1 MTSQPA
7 SSDLSEIQ
15 PASSSED
22 ASGQTVFAATYKNTA
37 ISKLMGE
44 TKGPST
50 TIPSSENTQAV
61 QAPVQQS
68 QHPQAIMAGHEPT
81 VSQTAPTTERL
92 QTVPGFDSKSPV
104 QGQNMNTGGFR
115 SSSGV
120 PSEDELAQLYSNE
133 AEGSQVLKLKSLCIC
148 MVPLV
153 GLLVMAFCS
162 KQKLRQLQ
170 FAVVKRAVLY

>member
-7 SSDLSEIQ
+7 SSDFSEIQ

-22 ASGQTVFAATYKNTA
+22 ANGQTVFAAPYKSTA

-50 TIPSSENTQAV
+50 TIPPSEITQGV
-61 QAPVQQS
+61 QTPVQQA
-68 QHPQAIMAGHEPT
+68 QHPQATTAGPETT

-92 QTVPGFDSKSPV
+92 QTVPGFDSKLPV

-133 AEGSQVLKLKSLCIC
+133 AEGSQVLMVRSTCIC
-148 MVPLV
+148 VFFVV
-153 GLLVMAFCS
+153 GLLIMAFCS
-162 KQKLRQLQ
+162 KQVLRQLQ
-170 FAVVKRAVLY
+170 YAVIN

>member
-7 SSDLSEIQ
+7 SSDFSEIQ

-22 ASGQTVFAATYKNTA
+22 ASGQTIFAAPYKNTA

-50 TIPSSENTQAV
+50 TIPPNETTQGV
-61 QAPVQQS
+61 QTPAQQS
-68 QHPQAIMAGHEPT
+68 QHTQATTMAGFGPA

-92 QTVPGFDSKSPV
+92 QNVPGFDSKSPGP
-104 QGQNMNTGGFR
+104 GQNMTTGGFR

-120 PSEDELAQLYSNE
+120 PSEDELAQLYSDE
-133 AEGSQVLKLKSLCIC
+133 AEGSQVLAVKSSFLC
-148 MVPLV
+148 MPLCF
-153 GLLVMAFCS
+153 GCS
-162 KQKLRQLQ
+162 
-170 FAVVKRAVLY
+170 APCHAA

>member
-7 SSDLSEIQ
+7 GSDFSEIQ
-15 PASSSED
+15 PASSSNED
-22 ASGQTVFAATYKNTA
+22 ASGQTVFAAPYKNTA

-50 TIPSSENTQAV
+50 TIPPNETTQVV
-61 QAPVQQS
+61 QTPAQQS
-68 QHPQAIMAGHEPT
+68 QHPQATMAGPEPT

-133 AEGSQVLKLKSLCIC
+133 AEGSQVLAVKSSCTC
-148 MVPLV
+148 MPVCFSCT
-153 GLLVMAFCS
+153 GHAT
-162 KQKLRQLQ
+162 
-170 FAVVKRAVLY
+170 LYHSNCVW